1 MFLYSFTDKR
11 ELYREDPDIS
21 FDNISSLWAKF
32 ENGAWVTVETIP
44 VGDFLRGFSL
54 EEYEVEY
61 LIESGLLDKEPFEI
75 GVNTL
80 EKMRKSGIFNDLK
93 SLRDNLRSDK

>member
-11 ELYREDPDIS
+11 ELYREDPDCS
-21 FDNISSLWAKF
+21 LDDLSLLWAKF

-44 VGDFLRGFSL
+44 IGDFLRGLFL

-75 GVNTL
+75 GANTL
-80 EKMRKSGIFNDLK
+80 EKMRKSGVFSSSN
-93 SLRDNLRSDK
+93 SLLDNSQSIK